1 MSHDIVI
8 VGLGPG
14 DPGLLT
20 REAWQVL
27 SGADTVWLRTRQ
39 HPTVAGLPDGPVYHS
54 FDALYETHD
63 SFAALYSAIV
73 DEVLNL
79 ARHGQGVVYA
89 VPGHAL
95 VGEVTV
101 HQLLQRAENEGLS
114 TRVVTGVSFIEPLL
128 TALRVDPFD
137 TGLQIVDAY
146 DLAAQHHPILC
157 VDLPLMVPQVAN
169 RRLVSDVKL
178 TLLNAY
184 PAQHTITVVT
194 GAGTAEFHVHT
205 VPLSEVDHATTDR
218 PLFDDRTTLY
228 VPPLP
233 EAGSVA
239 AYHEIIA
246 HLRSPEGCPWD
257 REQTHASLRTNLLEE
272 AYEVLHAIDAGD
284 MGELREELGDLL
296 MQVLFHTQIAAE
308 GGSFTLSQVVVGS
321 MQKLVRRHPHV
332 FGDVEASDSEAVLRN
347 WEQLKA
353 QERGESAGERGPFEG
368 VPEMLPALARGQE
381 IQSRAARFGFDW
393 PAVDGVWDKIEEELG
408 ELRLA
413 EQHHEELELGDVLFS
428 LVNLARWLGVDAE
441 SALRAA
447 NRRFVQRFAA
457 MQRLAEKRG
466 PAFEELTLGEMD
478 ALWSEAKGETRDAK
492 RET

>member
-1 MSHDIVI
+1 MSDEIVI

-27 SGADTVWLRTRQ
+27 SAADTVWLRTRQ

-63 SFAALYSAIV
+63 SFAALYTAIV
-73 DEVLNL
+73 DKVLDL
-79 ARHGQGVVYA
+79 ARQEQRVVYA
-89 VPGHAL
+89 VPGHPL
-95 VGEVTV
+95 IGEVTV
-101 HQLLQRAENEGLS
+101 HQLVHRAEIENLS
-114 TRVVTGVSFIEPLL
+114 TRVVAGVSSIEPML
-128 TALRVDPFD
+128 TALRVDPFY

-146 DLAAQHHPILC
+146 DLATQHHPILC
-157 VDLPLMVPQVAN
+157 VDLPLIVPQVSSRQLA
-169 RRLVSDVKL
+169 SDVKL

-184 PAQHTITVVT
+184 PAQHAVKVVA
-194 GAGTAEFHVHT
+194 GAGTAELQVHT
-205 VPLSEVDHATTDR
+205 GPLSEVDHVTDHR
-218 PLFDDRTTLY
+218 PMFDDRSSLY
-228 VPPLP
+228 VPAVL

-239 AYHEIIA
+239 AYQEIVA

-257 REQTHASLRTNLLEE
+257 REQTHASLRANLLEE
-272 AYEVLHAIDAGD
+272 AYEVLDAIDGGD
-284 MGELREELGDLL
+284 MDKLREELGDLL

-308 GGSFTLSQVVVGS
+308 GGSFTLPQVVAGS

-332 FGDVEASDSEAVLRN
+332 FGDVEASDSDAVLRN

-353 QERGESAGERGPFEG
+353 QERGESAEDDGPFEG
-368 VPEMLPALARGQE
+368 VPETLPALARGQE

-393 PAVDGVWDKIEEELG
+393 PAVDGVWDKVEEELD

-413 EQHHEELELGDVLFS
+413 DQDQRELELGDVLFS

-441 SALRAA
+441 TALRAA

-457 MQRLAEKRG
+457 MRQLAERRG
-466 PAFEELTLGEMD
+466 LSFEALSLNELD
-478 ALWSEAKGETRDAK
+478 ALWREVK